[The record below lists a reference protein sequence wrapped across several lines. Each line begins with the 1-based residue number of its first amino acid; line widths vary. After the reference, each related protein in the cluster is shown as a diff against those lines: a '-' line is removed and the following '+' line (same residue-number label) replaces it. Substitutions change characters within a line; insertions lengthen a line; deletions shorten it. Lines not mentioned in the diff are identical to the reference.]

1 MWKRKNVVVVKRKK
15 KRNVVV
21 TLPRCFD
28 DYDESKYEDDKN
40 EDDDDNED
48 EDDDEDNDEDAV
60 QESIPDNGDEGAN
73 NNTAGRNGKPV
84 SGLSESKESSVARLR
99 DMLEEAAADVAAEDK
114 VHEVLNRSAQKG
126 TANPPNKHLSGLLL
140 KIGGDVSVRGMSK
153 TKSVQKQQKHVAD
166 RITQFVKFDVFR
178 PIKFLNS
185 DAMFQ
190 KASRLVIDFENV
202 PPCMH
207 LRFQMLYE
215 SAFNDAIEHKEDFVW
230 ASG

>member
-1 MWKRKNVVVVKRKK
+1 MGDENK
-15 KRNVVV
+15 
-21 TLPRCFD
+21 D
-28 DYDESKYEDDKN
+28 DEN
-40 EDDDDNED
+40 
-48 EDDDEDNDEDAV
+48 DEDNDGDEDNNEDAV
-60 QESIPDNGDEGAN
+60 QESITDNGDEGAN
-73 NNTAGRNGKPV
+73 NNTAGGNGKPD
-84 SGLSESKESSVARLR
+84 SGLSESKESSGGRFR
-99 DMLEEAAADVAAEDK
+99 NMLEDIEAAAEDVAAEDK

-126 TANPPNKHLSGLLL
+126 TANLPNKHLSGFLL

-153 TKSVQKQQKHVAD
+153 TKSVQKQQKPVAD

-215 SAFNDAIEHKEDFVW
+215 SAFNDAIEHKEDFV
-230 ASG
+230 